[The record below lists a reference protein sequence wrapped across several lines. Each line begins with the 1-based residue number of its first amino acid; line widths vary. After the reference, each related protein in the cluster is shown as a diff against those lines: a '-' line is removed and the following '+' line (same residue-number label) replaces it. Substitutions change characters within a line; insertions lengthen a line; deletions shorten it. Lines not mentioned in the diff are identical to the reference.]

1 MQLKCDRKRWL
12 ILRCEFLVFSPYFRP
27 QNSIDGQ
34 FFTTKTSSFEC
45 TRWIASETCHT
56 WEPQTLVVK
65 SSFPFFHL
73 SVWGCSICSFRHNFH
88 RSVNN
93 ATLQPPS
100 LRWWLFSGKMEWKTR
115 KENTFLISGLG
126 GGLRQFL
133 FWLLGYF
140 FLGTWGYSRLHNQ
153 TCKHCLTICSI
164 LTVSW

>member
-1 MQLKCDRKRWL
+1 MQLKCDRKWWP
-12 ILRCEFLVFSPYFRP
+12 ILKSELFDFVL
-27 QNSIDGQ
+27 
-34 FFTTKTSSFEC
+34 FFTTKLYWWPTFLLPNGFRGHLLT
-45 TRWIASETCHT
+45 TREESPLKPV
-56 WEPQTLVVK
+56 WEPQTQMVK

-140 FLGTWGYSRLHNQ
+140 FLGTWGYSRLHNH
-153 TCKHCLTICSI
+153 TCKHCLTIF
-164 LTVSW
+164 LTVKG

>member
-1 MQLKCDRKRWL
+1 MAFVAIFWL
-12 ILRCEFLVFSPYFRP
+12 QEKSRLW
-27 QNSIDGQ
+27 N
-34 FFTTKTSSFEC
+34 
-45 TRWIASETCHT
+45 ETCHT
-56 WEPQTLVVK
+56 WEPQTLMVK
-65 SSFPFFHL
+65 CSFPFFHL

-140 FLGTWGYSRLHNQ
+140 FLGTWGYSRLHNH
-153 TCKHCLTICSI
+153 TCKHCLTIFLIWMFYCLFLIVEHQTSLASLCI
-164 LTVSW
+164 IRQGP